1 MLKEK
6 NLKFLLHAFGDHL
19 HEKKISA
26 TSSFKITPYPVTK
39 EKRNHVNDIIAWLK
53 SKDVVRDWG
62 QWFTNNSSVM

>member
-39 EKRNHVNDIIAWLK
+39 EKRNHVNDIIA
-53 SKDVVRDWG
+53 
-62 QWFTNNSSVM
+62 